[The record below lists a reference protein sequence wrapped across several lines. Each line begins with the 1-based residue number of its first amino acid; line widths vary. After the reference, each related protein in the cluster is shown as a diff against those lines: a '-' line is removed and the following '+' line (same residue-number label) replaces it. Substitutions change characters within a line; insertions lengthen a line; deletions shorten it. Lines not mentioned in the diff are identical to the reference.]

1 MNDTSRGTPV
11 TLIFSDVSSEPTL
24 ASQRTDP
31 HLGQPFPSHL
41 LLHPLSRQA
50 APPGPAPRR
59 PPSFLSS
66 PSRLCRQ
73 NPAFSELTA
82 LPPPTTAA
90 LSPPPGRPGLLRV
103 QPGGGQ
109 QGARGSATVTG
120 MPKGRTGSHSA
131 SMGQAPACQ
140 KAPEAECHRA
150 KRRPC
155 LCPHSLRQLRGDG
168 PRLRASVSSLT
179 STRTAGLP

>member
-1 MNDTSRGTPV
+1 MTPRGGPRSPSSFQMSAQSRHSRPRGQTPTSASLSPLISSYTPFPAKQHPPGQP
-11 TLIFSDVSSEPTL
+11 LADLPPSSPAPPVSAARIPPSRS
-24 ASQRTDP
+24 SQRY
-31 HLGQPFPSHL
+31 
-41 LLHPLSRQA
+41 
-50 APPGPAPRR
+50 
-59 PPSFLSS
+59 
-66 PSRLCRQ
+66 
-73 NPAFSELTA
+73 
-82 LPPPTTAA
+82 PPPTTAA